1 MPMKPKR
8 PCRHPGCPKLTD
20 GLYCEEHKAMHR
32 DRAGSGE
39 RGYDR
44 RWQKARARYLK
55 ANPLCVQCRKR
66 GVYVKADVVDHIR
79 PHRGDPIL
87 FWDESNW
94 QSLCKACHD
103 KKTWN
108 EDANPEYHY

>member
-20 GLYCEEHKAMHR
+20 GLYCEEHKGMHR

-44 RWQKARARYLK
+44 RWQKARARY
-55 ANPLCVQCRKR
+55 
-66 GVYVKADVVDHIR
+66 VVDHIR